1 MRVLIWHAKD
11 GDFLF
16 NASTKAKE
24 TAAMQAVFK
33 LMDNECYYQGEE
45 KERLVKARAGDPATI
60 RAILNERDRC
70 EYEEWDIVGV
80 IDPDVETRPWD
91 IDCTGFDDYQ
101 EAAHGTAVYPQDAGI
116 TYSIGYATLGLVGET
131 GEIANQ
137 VKKIIRD
144 DGGTVTRERT
154 ATLAKEL
161 GDGLWYFAEVATKLG
176 LQLSDIAKANL
187 KKLYD
192 RKDRGTLHG
201 DGDNR

>member
-1 MRVLIWHAKD
+1 MQVLIWHAKH

-24 TAAMQAVFK
+24 TAAMQAIFK
-33 LMDNECYYQGEE
+33 LMDDECYYQGEE
-45 KERLVKARAGDPATI
+45 KERLAKARAGDPASI

-70 EYEEWDIVGV
+70 EYEEWEIVEV
-80 IDPDVETRPWD
+80 NDPDAEARPWD

-116 TYSIGYATLGLVGET
+116 SYPALGLAGEA
-131 GEIANQ
+131 GEVANQ

-144 DGGTVTRERT
+144 DGGTPTSERK
-154 ATLAKEL
+154 AKIAKEM

-176 LQLSDIAKANL
+176 LRLSDIARANL
-187 KKLYD
+187 KNLYG
-192 RKDRGTLHG
+192 RKERGTLHG